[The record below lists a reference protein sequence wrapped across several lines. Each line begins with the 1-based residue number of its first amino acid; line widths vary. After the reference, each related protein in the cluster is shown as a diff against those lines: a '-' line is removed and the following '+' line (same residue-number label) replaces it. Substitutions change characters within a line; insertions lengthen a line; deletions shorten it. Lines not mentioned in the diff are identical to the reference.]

1 MNRSDQVQRI
11 VVGIDGSA
19 QAARAAAWAAALA
32 ARRDATLH
40 LVHALNLIGPPSLL
54 TRLSFETYRQHRVK
68 DGEAL
73 LDAVRAQALVR
84 FPRLWITT
92 EVAESDPVQALVA
105 CSREA
110 RLVVAGTR
118 GHDGF
123 AGLLLGSVALR
134 LAAHSRC
141 PAVFV
146 PAGFEQA
153 ETGPIGEVVVGVE
166 WGECAEMIDFAFDL
180 AEETGASLRAV
191 HAWEAIPAYN
201 GYYYID
207 PATLQ
212 AEAQSLLG
220 GALKVAYE
228 THGANVRLTAD
239 AVRSAPATALLD
251 AARGARLLV
260 LGAHRRRSALS
271 VGVGPVLHA
280 LLSHPPC
287 PVAVVPATWHQGT

>member
-1 MNRSDQVQRI
+1 MNDSDQAQRI

-19 QAARAAAWAAALA
+19 QAAQAAAWAAELA
-32 ARRDATLH
+32 DRRGANLH
-40 LVHALNLIGPPSLL
+40 LLHALNLTGPSSLL
-54 TRLSFETYRQHRVK
+54 TRLSFEEYRQHRTK

-73 LDAVRAQALVR
+73 LDTVRAETLAR

-92 EVAESDPVQALVA
+92 EVTEADPVQALVA
-105 CSREA
+105 RSRVA

-118 GHDGF
+118 GRGGF
-123 AGLLLGSVALR
+123 AGLVLGSVALR

-146 PAGFEQA
+146 PAGTKPA
-153 ETGPIGEVVVGVE
+153 EPGPIGELVLGVE
-166 WGECAEMIDFAFDL
+166 WGECGELVDFAFDL

-191 HAWEAIPAYN
+191 HAWEAIPPYN
-201 GYYYID
+201 GYYYIA
-207 PATLQ
+207 PATLESG
-212 AEAQSLLG
+212 ARTLLDS
-220 GALKVAYE
+220 ALKQARE
-228 THGANVRLTAD
+228 AHGPNVRVTAV
-239 AVRSAPATALLD
+239 AVGSSPAAALLD

-260 LGAHRRRSALS
+260 LGAHRRRTALS

-287 PVAVVPATWHQGT
+287 PVAVVPATLHQGT